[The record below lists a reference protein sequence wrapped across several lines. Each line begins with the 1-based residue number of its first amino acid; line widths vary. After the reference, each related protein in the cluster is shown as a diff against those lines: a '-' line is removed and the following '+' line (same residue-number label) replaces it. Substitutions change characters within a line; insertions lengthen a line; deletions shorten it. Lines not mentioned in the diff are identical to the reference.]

1 MNISIKTV
9 SHYIIGSFAFFTLF
23 VNDVL
28 AAPTLK
34 DAFKRDTN
42 KPLQTV
48 AEQGGGYLPG
58 ITVESLAGR
67 IVTAIIS
74 LLGII
79 FVLFVIYGGFL
90 YLTAAGNEEKTKKGR
105 TIIVQ
110 SLLGLIIILS
120 AYAISYFVINLVT

>member
-1 MNISIKTV
+1 MTISIKKI
-9 SHYIIGSFAFFTLF
+9 SYYLIGSIASFLLL
-23 VNDVL
+23 VNHVL

-34 DAFKRDTN
+34 DAFKTEAN
-42 KPLQTV
+42 KPLHTV
-48 AEQGGGYLPG
+48 AEKGAGYLPG
-58 ITVESLAGR
+58 ITVESLAGK
-67 IVTAIIS
+67 IITIIIS

-79 FVLFVIYGGFL
+79 FVLFVIYGGYL